1 MLRNFKIVANSG
13 YLTLRLSGTSQGVI
27 RMPDLAVQPDICA
40 YGAWTSP
47 IAPDALAEGTRKI
60 ELIRLDGASV
70 VWVESRPEEGG
81 RSAVMRWTPDTCAED
96 ATPRW
101 FNARSLVNS
110 YGGGAMAVRSGT
122 IVFTQFSPE
131 AFPKTKDQRVYRQ
144 DNGKLPVPITP
155 AVAASYADFEIDAA
169 NGVVYA
175 VMEEATVL
183 TNGQATQTLV
193 ALDMS
198 GARMPRILASGGDF
212 YAAPRLS
219 PDGRHLAWITW
230 NYPSMPWEGT
240 ELWMAEI
247 NPSGDLRAPQ
257 KVAGNPAEQV
267 DPMLNPVLQRLM
279 RFSDTSITQP
289 VWSPGGQ
296 LYVVSDQVEVAGH
309 RWSNICRVERR
320 ALIPVTRDAVEF
332 AAPAWQLGGASFGF
346 ASDSEIIAT
355 MTRDGLWSLVRV
367 DTGTGHVS
375 TIDTP
380 FTAIR
385 QLHVS
390 GGAAVFLAGSFT
402 EPSGI
407 YRMDLASQ
415 EIRLIRST
423 GPPLDAAV
431 ADCLAA
437 PRSITFYSGEGCAA
451 HAFHYPPRNPRFT
464 GPEDEKPPLVVMIHG
479 GPTAAAATSL
489 DLTIP
494 FFTSRGFAVVD
505 VNYRGST
512 GFGRAFRR
520 AIYGGWGKVDVED
533 CIGVVSALVA
543 EGLVDPHRI
552 VSRGGSSGGYT
563 TLALATFTDL
573 LSAAASYYGIS
584 NLEMIA
590 KVTDKLE
597 AHYAELLLGPYPS
610 ASKLFRARSPLYHA
624 DRIDCPIILFQGTED
639 PVVPPEQ
646 ARVLIAA
653 MAARNLPHAYEF
665 YEGESHGFRK
675 AASIVGSLEEELSF
689 YGKFLGFTP
698 HGPLKA
704 PVIHNMGDDSA

>member
-1 MLRNFKIVANSG
+1 
-13 YLTLRLSGTSQGVI
+13 
-27 RMPDLAVQPDICA
+27 MPELAVQTDICA

-47 IAPDALAEGTRKI
+47 IAPQALAEGARKI
-60 ELIRLDGASV
+60 EQIRLDVASV

-81 RSAVMRWTPDTCAED
+81 RGAVMRWTEDAGAED
-96 ATPRW
+96 VTPRW
-101 FNARSLVNS
+101 YNARSLVNS
-110 YGGGAMAVRSGT
+110 YGGGAMAVQSGT
-122 IVFTQFSPE
+122 IVFTQFAPE

-144 DNGKLPVPITP
+144 DIGKLPVPITP

-193 ALDMS
+193 ALDMA
-198 GARMPRILASGGDF
+198 GERMPHILASGSDF

-219 PDGRHLAWITW
+219 PDGRKLAWITW

-240 ELWMAEI
+240 QLWMAEI
-247 NPSGDLRAPQ
+247 DPSGKLRAAR
-257 KVAGNPAEQV
+257 KIAGDPAEQV
-267 DPMLNPVLQRLM
+267 DPMPNPVLQRLI
-279 RFSDTSITQP
+279 RYSDTSIIQP
-289 VWSPGGQ
+289 VWSPDGQ
-296 LYVVSDQVEVAGH
+296 LYAVSDQVEVAGD
-309 RWSNICRVERR
+309 RWANICRVDGET
-320 ALIPVTRDAVEF
+320 LTPVTREAAEF
-332 AAPAWQLGGASFGF
+332 AGPAWQLGGASFGF
-346 ASDSEIIAT
+346 ASEGEIIAAI
-355 MTRDGLWSLVRV
+355 TRDGIWSLVRV
-367 DTGTGHVS
+367 DTATGHVA
-375 TIDTP
+375 TIETP
-380 FTAIR
+380 FTSIR
-385 QLHVS
+385 QLQVS
-390 GGAAVFLAGSFT
+390 RGAVVFLAGSFSQ
-402 EPSGI
+402 PSGI
-407 YRMDLASQ
+407 YRMDLATEVIQ
-415 EIRLIRST
+415 LIRST
-423 GPPLDAAV
+423 GPPLEDAV
-431 ADCLAA
+431 ADCLAT
-437 PRSITFYSGEGCAA
+437 PRTITFPTGEGGTTKA
-451 HAFHYPPRNPRFT
+451 HAFHYPPRNPRFS
-464 GPEDEKPPLVVMIHG
+464 GPQDEKPPLIVMIHG
-479 GPTAAAATSL
+479 GPTAAATATL

-533 CIGVVSALVA
+533 CISAVNALVA
-543 EGLVDPHRI
+543 EGLADPHRI

-590 KVTDKLE
+590 KITDKLE

-624 DRIDCPIILFQGTED
+624 DRIDCPIIMFQGLDD

-646 ARVLIAA
+646 ARVLIDA
-653 MAARNLPHAYEF
+653 MDARKLPHASKF

-675 AASIVGSLEEELSF
+675 AASIIGSLEEELSF
-689 YGKFLGFTP
+689 YGTFLGFTP
-698 HGPLKA
+698 QGPLKA
-704 PVIHNMGDDSA
+704 PVIHNAGDDTA